1 MIRDCPSRH
10 CSQSLTRIFL
20 GTPARSSQSPKAP
33 EIPKAQPA
41 ILRGQATK
49 DAVVLQPTTPHQTR
63 RSSKTVKQTEE
74 TILIQETC
82 NDQVVSKTHKPIRS
96 LRSIHEPQI
105 PRRPRFSFLSLL
117 PTMSKSTIAVDRRV
131 TRRFRITTHF
141 CSSDRSLNNN
151 VRGVW
156 ATVGT
161 NRLARRRRRCRR

>member
-10 CSQSLTRIFL
+10 CSQSLTRIFS
-20 GTPARSSQSPKAP
+20 TPCPA
-33 EIPKAQPA
+33 IPKPESLEDDQRPDPQSCE
-41 ILRGQATK
+41 IRRQRMPSSSSPRRQT
-49 DAVVLQPTTPHQTR
+49 QTR
-63 RSSKTVKQTEE
+63 RPDPNIKQTEE

>member
-1 MIRDCPSRH
+1 MPG
-10 CSQSLTRIFL
+10 QSKTRKL
-20 GTPARSSQSPKAP
+20 QKTPN
-33 EIPKAQPA
+33 AQPA
-41 ILRGQATK
+41 ILRARRQRMPSSSSPRRQT
-49 DAVVLQPTTPHQTR
+49 QTR
-63 RSSKTVKQTEE
+63 RPDPNIKQTEE

-117 PTMSKSTIAVDRRV
+117 PTMSKITIAVDRRV

-141 CSSDRSLNNN
+141 CSSDRSPKNHF
-151 VRGVW
+151 RGVS